1 MSSVLEILF
10 AWKSLFI
17 CSTCATSGETRSEHG
32 KAPSGHDGAK
42 ILGGHA
48 RARLQVPPTSSL
60 KASETWLEAAAARSD
75 MNRCS
80 SSGSM
85 PDAVSTTCSP
95 PRTSGGR
102 DGAKVKAKVGVYSS
116 APRSC
121 AHASRAA
128 ATGAARPPPGR
139 LPHHYLGPVS
149 PLPFP
154 IHSHY

>member
-48 RARLQVPPTSSL
+48 RARLQAPPTTSL
-60 KASETWLEAAAARSD
+60 KASETWLKAAAARSD
-75 MNRCS
+75 MNRSS

-102 DGAKVKAKVGVYSS
+102 WCEGESKGRRAQQ
-116 APRSC
+116 
-121 AHASRAA
+121 RAA
-128 ATGAARPPPGR
+128 LVRTRLSRGSSWGSSPAAWPPASPLLGAGIAAP
-139 LPHHYLGPVS
+139 LPHSKP
-149 PLPFP
+149 
-154 IHSHY
+154 